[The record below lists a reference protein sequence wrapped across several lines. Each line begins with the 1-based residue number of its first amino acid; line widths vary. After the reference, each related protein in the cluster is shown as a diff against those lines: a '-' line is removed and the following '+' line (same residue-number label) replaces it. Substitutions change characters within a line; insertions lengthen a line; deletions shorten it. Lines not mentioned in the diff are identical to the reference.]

1 MYTVMDILFSEHLI
15 AQDKM
20 LQSGLICITCNI
32 LQLSEMRTPCYFIK
46 WTDFVVPLV
55 GLYKFTS

>member
-20 LQSGLICITCNI
+20 LQFGLNIITCNI
-32 LQLSEMRTPCYFIK
+32 LQLSEIMRTPC
-46 WTDFVVPLV
+46 
-55 GLYKFTS
+55 